1 MTWFIRKGFPSAIYI
16 FFFNFLT
23 SKNMIIF
30 VHKYIFTESNSKS
43 WESLHDD
50 RSTVRN
56 SQDRKTQTWMW
67 NRYNSLEMTFQPHIR
82 TRSHGALAV
91 SGKGFCCRRNI
102 LRKVNFRLMCS
113 MFRINA
119 DTASSNMLIGSIGV
133 IPQTFTKRKGCP
145 RSPLLCCFCTFREM
159 QPSVSCLENT
169 EVRQGVKKKMM
180 GWCRSLL
187 SFRLA
192 DCCG

>member
-16 FFFNFLT
+16 FFSIFLPAKIWSSSFT
-23 SKNMIIF
+23 NIYLRRATPRVGKAFMMIDQQYVTLRIEK
-30 VHKYIFTESNSKS
+30 H
-43 WESLHDD
+43 
-50 RSTVRN
+50 
-56 SQDRKTQTWMW
+56 TWMW
-67 NRYNSLEMTFQPHIR
+67 NQYNSLEMTFQPHIR

-91 SGKGFCCRRNI
+91 SRKGFCCRRNI

-145 RSPLLCCFCTFREM
+145 RSPLFCCFCTFREM